1 MLPSGWQVLPRH
13 LLQTHSLQV
22 RAEDEEDSLYAAI
35 DLVSDKVHAYK
46 M

>member
-1 MLPSGWQVLPRH
+1 VLPRH